1 MLGCYN
7 RRHVLALGRMS
18 RTIQNLSSSHVQR
31 TEFAVLF
38 PGPRTAKTVPTIADM
53 NPQAELFDYSLSVK
67 PRPAVSYEQAME
79 FWFGCINYEQRAP
92 QPDDL
97 KLDRMRALLE
107 RLGNPQQRL
116 RIIHVAGSKGKGST
130 AAMLAAIVRE
140 AGYRA
145 GLFTSPHLC
154 SVVERVQVD
163 GQAITQS
170 ELTALLTDV
179 QRASEGSAA
188 GGRSARVCY
197 PPLNLQSPTFFEVA
211 TAVGFLHFVRRRVD
225 VAVVEVGLGGRFDST
240 NVCVPEVAL
249 ITSIS
254 FDHTR
259 QLGNRLASIAMEKA
273 GIVKPGRP
281 TISGATAAEAREV
294 IAAICLQRQAPLLQL
309 GVDFRY
315 RYEPGQISVG
325 EINPRFCR
333 RPRVEVI
340 TKRRSWPVMELS
352 LLGEHQAANAAVAV
366 SCVEQLRAAGWQ
378 VPDAAVAG
386 GLANVYWPARL
397 EVLSHRPL
405 VVLDCAHNVASA
417 EALVQ
422 TLQVSFPP
430 GKRIL
435 VFASSNDKD
444 VAGIFRVLGPQFQHV
459 FLTPYGNNP
468 RSIPP
473 GELAGLLQRSADV
486 PSTTCPR
493 AAEAWQAARALAG
506 PSDLICIAGSVFL
519 AGELRPVILG
529 ST

>member
-1 MLGCYN
+1 M
-7 RRHVLALGRMS
+7 
-18 RTIQNLSSSHVQR
+18 
-31 TEFAVLF
+31 
-38 PGPRTAKTVPTIADM
+38 K
-53 NPQAELFDYSLSVK
+53 
-67 PRPAVSYEQAME
+67 
-79 FWFGCINYEQRAP
+79 FWFGCINYEQRVP

-97 KLDRMRALLE
+97 KLDRMRDLLA

-116 RIIHVAGSKGKGST
+116 RIVHVAGSKGKGST
-130 AAMLAAIVRE
+130 AAMLAAILRE

-154 SVVERVQVD
+154 RVEERMQVD
-163 GQAITQS
+163 GQPITS
-170 ELTALLTDV
+170 AELTALLTDV
-179 QRASEGSAA
+179 QQVVPSGTVEECASAKNGFAPLSFSHSAA
-188 GGRSARVCY
+188 LA
-197 PPLNLQSPTFFEVA
+197 LSPTFFEVA
-211 TAVGFLHFVRRRVD
+211 TAVGFLHFVRRRAD

-240 NVCVPEVAL
+240 NVCLPEVAL

-254 FDHTR
+254 YDHTQ

-281 TISGATAAEAREV
+281 TVSGATAAEAREV
-294 IAAICLQRQAPLLQL
+294 IAAICQERRAPLLQL

-315 RYEPGQISVG
+315 RYEAGQISAE
-325 EINPRFCR
+325 EIPPQFCR
-333 RPRVEVI
+333 RPRVEII
-340 TKRRSWPVMELS
+340 TKRRTWPVMELS

-366 SCVEQLRAAGWQ
+366 ACVEELRAGGWQ

-417 EALVQ
+417 EALAQ

-430 GKRIL
+430 AKRFL

-444 VAGIFRVLGPQFQHV
+444 VAGIFRVLGPQFHHV
-459 FLTPYGNNP
+459 FLTRYGNNP
-468 RSIPP
+468 RSVPP
-473 GELAGLLQRSADV
+473 RELAGLLQRSADV
-486 PSTTCPR
+486 PCTACPT
-493 AAEAWQAARALAG
+493 AAEAWQAARTLAG

-519 AGELRPVILG
+519 AGELRPIILE